1 MMTTEMAMTD
11 QTKSKVVAN
20 SGENFIVRVNEKH
33 FFLCF
38 GDNRSDVRGTIV
50 LSEAA
55 HLTYRDA
62 DVLAQALRSQGYD
75 AVAADRYGNAV
86 TAESLRT
93 LDESPIPMSLLE
105 YESIPAPVLKR
116 RYYSEPKF
124 RERLEAAVTQGIIKP
139 VAF

>member
-1 MMTTEMAMTD
+1 MMTTEMAME
-11 QTKSKVVAN
+11 TKSRVLAN
-20 SGENFIVRVNEKH
+20 SGEHFIVRVAEKH

-38 GDNRSDVRGTIV
+38 GDNRSDVRGTLV

-62 DVLAQALRSQGYD
+62 DVLVQALRAQGYD
-75 AVAADRYGNAV
+75 AIAADRYGNAV
-86 TAESLRT
+86 TEESLRT
-93 LDESPIPMSLLE
+93 VDEPSIPMSLIE
-105 YESIPAPVLKR
+105 YQSIPAPVMKR

-124 RERLEAAVTQGIIKP
+124 RERLDAAIKQGIVKP